1 MATCPVCEGSFYL
14 DEEDV
19 EEGDLIS
26 CEECGVELE
35 VVSTDPLELEA
46 VENEG
51 NEDEEEE
58 EADTM

>member
-1 MATCPVCEGSFYL
+1 MATCPVCEGTFYL
-14 DEEDV
+14 DEEEV

-46 VENEG
+46 IEE
-51 NEDEEEE
+51 EEERDEEEE
-58 EADTM
+58 EPDM

>member
-1 MATCPVCEGSFYL
+1 MATCPVCEGTFYL

-35 VVSTDPLELEA
+35 VVSTDPLELEQI
-46 VENEG
+46 EEEEG
-51 NEDEEEE
+51 RDEEEE
-58 EADTM
+58 EPE

>member
-1 MATCPVCEGSFYL
+1 MATCPVCEGTFYL

-19 EEGDLIS
+19 EEGDLIN

-46 VENEG
+46 VEEEG
-51 NEDEEEE
+51 TGEDEEEQPE
-58 EADTM
+58 I

>member
-1 MATCPVCEGSFYL
+1 MATCPVCEGTFYL

-19 EEGDLIS
+19 EEGDLIN

-46 VENEG
+46 VEEEG
-51 NEDEEEE
+51 TGKDEEEE
-58 EADTM
+58 PEI

>member
-1 MATCPVCEGSFYL
+1 MATCPVCEGTFYV
-14 DEEDV
+14 DEEEV

-46 VENEG
+46 IEEEEG
-51 NEDEEEE
+51 RDEEEE
-58 EADTM
+58 ESEM

>member
-1 MATCPVCEGSFYL
+1 MATCPVCEGTFYL
-14 DEEDV
+14 DEEEV

-46 VENEG
+46 VD
-51 NEDEEEE
+51 EDESHEEEE
-58 EADTM
+58 EDVDT

>member
-1 MATCPVCEGSFYL
+1 MATCPVCEGTFFV

-35 VVSTDPLELEA
+35 VVSTNPLELEA
-46 VENEG
+46 IEE
-51 NEDEEEE
+51 EESEKDEEEE
-58 EADTM
+58 AET